1 MSRPSTADR
10 RGQTNLVA
18 VAIALVILTAVTGV
32 SVVVAD
38 DALAGADREPA
49 ERRLAVGFS
58 ERLVSE
64 SGPLTDRANVLN
76 RTRVRGLDGARLARL
91 FPAARGHDVR
101 VSLDGETVARTGDAT
116 GGTTVRRVVL
126 LQRRTAATVEPPLRT
141 GSVTLPRRT
150 PRVRLRI
157 DPASATVRTV
167 RANGRVVLHDPGG
180 LRGTYTVRV
189 SRFETTRLAFDAT
202 GSLGRG
208 DVRVTYYPARTTKAV
223 LEVTAD
229 E

>member
-1 MSRPSTADR
+1 MSRPPTADR

-18 VAIALVILTAVTGV
+18 VVISLVILSAVAGV

-49 ERRLAVGFS
+49 ERRLAVGLS
-58 ERLVSE
+58 ERLVAE

-76 RTRVRGLDGARLARL
+76 RSRVRTLDGGRLRSL

-101 VSLDGETVARTGDAT
+101 VSLDGQVVARTGDAT

-126 LQRRTAATVEPPLRT
+126 LQRRSAATVSPALRT

-157 DPASATVRTV
+157 DPASATVTTV

-189 SRFETTRLAFDAT
+189 SRFETTRLSFDAV

-223 LEVTAD
+223 LEVTVD
-229 E
+229 G

>member
-1 MSRPSTADR
+1 MSRAPAAADR
-10 RGQTNLVA
+10 AQTNLVA
-18 VAIALVILTAVTGV
+18 VAISLVILTAVAGV

-38 DALAGADREPA
+38 DALSGADREPG
-49 ERRLAVGFS
+49 ERRLAVGLS
-58 ERLVSE
+58 ERLVAE

-76 RTRVRGLDGARLARL
+76 RSRVRGLDGARLERL

-101 VSLDGETVARTGDAT
+101 VSVDGDTVARTGDAT

-126 LQRRTAATVEPPLRT
+126 LQRRSAATVEPPLRT
-141 GSVTLPRRT
+141 DSVTLPRRT

-157 DPASATVRTV
+157 DPASTTVTTV

-180 LRGTYTVRV
+180 LRGTYTVSV
-189 SRFETTRLAFDAT
+189 SRFETTRLAFDA
-202 GSLGRG
+202 SGRLRQG
-208 DVRVTYYPARTTKAV
+208 DVRVTYFPARTTKAV
-223 LEVTAD
+223 LEVTVD